1 MFLVTLCLLTLSE
14 FVDLVRIPVVQ
25 WIEVNFKN
33 EILERNIY
41 IFFDRARQQI
51 FRYRL
56 KRLSSSSDRSMG
68 CM

>member
-41 IFFDRARQQI
+41 IFFLTGPGN
-51 FRYRL
+51 RY
-56 KRLSSSSDRSMG
+56 SDTG
-68 CM
+68 